1 MVYGSARQRSEQI
14 TPAEDV
20 AGVFCIPGGA
30 VERHVCLYTC
40 SDDDYS
46 SAGLKTPGRR
56 EDKCL
61 SARAGKRPRASG
73 AERGRAH
80 APPLS
85 LRRRSAVGFCLFR
98 PVICLLLMM
107 LLFLLLLLFFFF
119 LMLSLLS
126 VLLFSCLCLFR
137 ASPWRGG
144 LS

>member
-1 MVYGSARQRSEQI
+1 M
-14 TPAEDV
+14 P
-20 AGVFCIPGGA
+20 
-30 VERHVCLYTC
+30 
-40 SDDDYS
+40 
-46 SAGLKTPGRR
+46 
-56 EDKCL
+56 
-61 SARAGKRPRASG
+61 SARAGKRPRAGG

-85 LRRRSAVGFCLFR
+85 LRGRSAVGFR

-119 LMLSLLS
+119 LLLSLLS

>member
-1 MVYGSARQRSEQI
+1 M
-14 TPAEDV
+14 
-20 AGVFCIPGGA
+20 
-30 VERHVCLYTC
+30 RHVCLYPC

-61 SARAGKRPRASG
+61 SVRAGKKPRAGG

-85 LRRRSAVGFCLFR
+85 LRGRSDGGFCFFM

-107 LLFLLLLLFFFF
+107 FLLLLLFFFF
-119 LMLSLLS
+119 LLL
-126 VLLFSCLCLFR
+126 
-137 ASPWRGG
+137 
-144 LS
+144 

>member
-1 MVYGSARQRSEQI
+1 MTQGW
-14 TPAEDV
+14 
-20 AGVFCIPGGA
+20 
-30 VERHVCLYTC
+30 
-40 SDDDYS
+40 
-46 SAGLKTPGRR
+46 R

-61 SARAGKRPRASG
+61 SARAGKKTRAGG
-73 AERGRAH
+73 AERGRAD
-80 APPLS
+80 APPLP
-85 LRRRSAVGFCLFR
+85 LRGRSDGGFCLFR

>member
-1 MVYGSARQRSEQI
+1 M
-14 TPAEDV
+14 
-20 AGVFCIPGGA
+20 
-30 VERHVCLYTC
+30 RHVCLYPC

-85 LRRRSAVGFCLFR
+85 LRGHSDGGFCLFR
-98 PVICLLLMM
+98 PVICLLLM
-107 LLFLLLLLFFFF
+107 LLFLLLFFFF
-119 LMLSLLS
+119 LLLSFLS